1 MSEEAELDVR
11 ASDAQSCS
19 QAPRDPESDRAPE
32 STLRG
37 SADTPTSS
45 CTTTNHHADSQES
58 SVPVL
63 GSSITGVSSATI
75 GVSIVSRSAKGA
87 EGSSMQFSTRPPSA
101 DPVFMGTWQKQSA
114 EQTNLLFRMT
124 QQAIRCT
131 LVNCTC
137 ECFQPG
143 KIHLR
148 TCDQCKHGWVAHA
161 LDKLSTQHL
170 YHPTQVEIVQSN
182 VVFDISSLMLYG
194 TQAVPVR
201 LKILLD
207 RLFSVL
213 KQEEVL
219 HILHGLGWT
228 LRDYVRGYILQDA
241 AGKVLDRWSI
251 MSREEEIITLQQFLR
266 FGETKSIVELMA
278 IQEKEGQA
286 VTVPSSKTD
295 SGIRTFIE
303 SNSTGRGRSP
313 GLLNHME
320 TSSPS
325 SIHHFEN
332 IPNSLAFM
340 LPFQYINPVSA
351 PMLGLPPNGL
361 ALEQSGLRGLR
372 ERDREA
378 SLPNQS
384 EPVDSSESEVSL
396 SPFRSSGQSPNRIG
410 ILGTLNNAIEPKQE
424 PNNRASPVSP
434 TPSSQQSQQ
443 SQQQT
448 EQQGQGQGQPGTPR
462 PGSTSLNDH
471 QAHHHFVKS
480 EQSKSITHSSF
491 SSKMHRMRRMGATSR
506 KGRVC
511 CNSCGKTFYDKGTLK
526 IHYNAVHLKIK
537 HRCTIEGCNMVFSS
551 LRSRNR
557 HSANPNPRL
566 HMPMLRNNR
575 DKDLIRSNSVPG
587 TPVISSSKS
596 GFTLTSPGRP
606 PLGFATPPL
615 DPMLQSPLQSPL
627 VFPSLKSVQPVQPM
641 PPFYRT
647 LLSPQDLVS
656 PPVSL
661 PTSPILP
668 NTTNSTTLMDQQ
680 HHLLAAA
687 AAAASSHAHNL
698 SSDGGAMSHH
708 RLATVG
714 IPQPDPSTT
723 TNTDPTPKKK
733 PRKSSMPV
741 KIEKEVIDV
750 ADDYD
755 EDRDDE
761 DDDSCHRQHS
771 SSHLH
776 HNNINGNCN
785 NNNNGGN
792 NNGQHSGGSGHQS
805 PSQDEMSPGLMRGH
819 LIRMDQ
825 DDCRDGGPGAEGGRG
840 ERGGPGGEL
849 RCMDSFTSE
858 DQDHERDFE
867 NESETSDSKMFYRED
882 MMEVEEQQQ
891 RLHSSRSSRIRGD
904 NGLDKEQE
912 DQESRDEEAL
922 LRKELE
928 ESKSRSSPS
937 PHQPAMKIKEELNDP
952 TYDMFCMSQ
961 YGLYNASM
969 AALHESFLSS
979 MNYGASLP
987 KFPSSHSP
995 EGDLCTSPNSDPKI
1009 CYVCKKSFKSSYSVK
1024 LHYKNV
1030 HLKEMHVCTVS
1041 GCNAAFPSRRSRDRH
1056 SSNINLHR
1064 KLLTKELDDIV
1075 LDPHLTPLPKDLRA
1089 EFLAKIYAG
1098 HHLGLDIITGA
1109 GIGGASL
1116 GGGGLTRDANSPAG
1130 TDYHHHPLNRHHLPL
1145 HHPNTNGFYHR
1156 GGPPDDYMVLD
1167 LSTTSSVQSSGSV
1180 HSSHESDEG
1189 SDEGILLDDLEDG
1202 VEGDDIGVS
1211 DGDDCLQRAGARRDQ
1226 IGEGGVGSS
1235 EEGLTGAEPSSSPSL
1250 LSPGGNAVGG
1260 SGGILCSI
1268 CHKLYSNKGTL
1279 RVHYKTVHLREMHK
1293 CKVTGC
1299 NMMFSSVRSR
1309 NRHSQNPNLHKNVP
1323 FMAMID

>member
-1 MSEEAELDVR
+1 MRHAAMSKEADVR
-11 ASDAQSCS
+11 GSSERHT
-19 QAPRDPESDRAPE
+19 APQEPTTATTTTTTTTGSDPETPSTPPPPPPAPPQAEHGAAAGPE
-32 STLRG
+32 SE
-37 SADTPTSS
+37 PSS
-45 CTTTNHHADSQES
+45 
-58 SVPVL
+58 
-63 GSSITGVSSATI
+63 
-75 GVSIVSRSAKGA
+75 SRSGSGSGGA
-87 EGSSMQFSTRPPSA
+87 GAGGAGESSMQFSTRPPSA
-101 DPVFMGTWQKQSA
+101 EQPGFMGTWQQQS
-114 EQTNLLFRMT
+114 TDGNLLYRMS

-241 AGKVLDRWSI
+241 AGKVLDRWTI

-286 VTVPSSKTD
+286 VTVPSAKTD

-303 SNSTGRGRSP
+303 SNNRTRSP
-313 GLLNHME
+313 GLLTHLEN
-320 TSSPS
+320 SSPS

-332 IPNSLAFM
+332 IPNSLAFL

-361 ALEQSGLRGLR
+361 PMEQSALRLR
-372 ERDREA
+372 EP
-378 SLPNQS
+378 SLPNQV
-384 EPVDSSESEVSL
+384 EQVETSESDVSL
-396 SPFRSSGQSPNRIG
+396 SPFRTSQSPSRG
-410 ILGTLNNAIEPKQE
+410 PLGPMNNNIEPKSE
-424 PNNRASPVSP
+424 PSNRASPVSP
-434 TPSSQQSQQ
+434 SPSLHQAQQQLSQQQQQQGQQQSQSQ
-443 SQQQT
+443 SQQPNALS
-448 EQQGQGQGQPGTPR
+448 E
-462 PGSTSLNDH
+462 H
-471 QAHHHFVKS
+471 QAHHHFVKE
-480 EQSKSITHSSF
+480 EQSKCITHTPF
-491 SSKMHRMRRMGATSR
+491 SSKLHRMRRMASTPR

-575 DKDLIRSNSVPG
+575 DKDLIRVNSNSG
-587 TPVISSSKS
+587 TPVISSTKNG

-606 PLGFATPPL
+606 PLGFTTPPV

-627 VFPSLKSVQPVQPM
+627 VFPSLKSVQPVQPV
-641 PPFYRT
+641 PPFYRS
-647 LLSPQDLVS
+647 LLTPADLVS

-661 PTSPILP
+661 QTSPILP
-668 NTTNSTTLMDQQ
+668 TTTNSTTLMDQQ
-680 HHLLAAA
+680 QQMLAAA
-687 AAAASSHAHNL
+687 VASHNNNMAEMGAVSHSVNT
-698 SSDGGAMSHH
+698 SSGNQE
-708 RLATVG
+708 ATTG
-714 IPQPDPSTT
+714 PADPM
-723 TNTDPTPKKK
+723 PKKK

-750 ADDYD
+750 ADVY
-755 EDRDDE
+755 EDKDE
-761 DDDSCHRQHS
+761 DDDDHINHNHHHHHHS
-771 SSHLH
+771 TPLLYNTHLKM
-776 HNNINGNCN
+776 NGNYNSN
-785 NNNNGGN
+785 NNSGTGN
-792 NNGQHSGGSGHQS
+792 HSGGSGQQS
-805 PSQDEMSPGLMRGH
+805 PSQDEMSPGITLRGMMR
-819 LIRMDQ
+819 Q
-825 DDCRDGGPGAEGGRG
+825 SEDDCREGAGSDSRG
-840 ERGGPGGEL
+840 ELRGSSDL
-849 RCMDSFTSE
+849 RCMDSYTSE

-867 NESETSDSKMFYRED
+867 NESETSDSKIYYRDE
-882 MMEVEEQQQ
+882 MMDVEEQQK
-891 RLHSSRSSRIRGD
+891 HSKSDHNDDGR
-904 NGLDKEQE
+904 
-912 DQESRDEEAL
+912 EEGH
-922 LRKELE
+922 LRKETGGKDQL
-928 ESKSRSSPS
+928 SPS
-937 PHQPAMKIKEELNDP
+937 PHQESIKVKEELNDP

-961 YGLYNASM
+961 YGLYNGGMAAAAAAAASM
-969 AALHESFLSS
+969 AALHGSFISS
-979 MNYGASLP
+979 MGYGASPP
-987 KFPSSHSP
+987 KFPTSQSPDGDPCSSP
-995 EGDLCTSPNSDPKI
+995 DPKI
-1009 CYVCKKSFKSSYSVK
+1009 CYVCKKSFKSSYSMK

-1030 HLKEMHVCTVS
+1030 HLKEMHVCTVA

-1075 LDPHLTPLPKDLRA
+1075 LDPQLTPLPTDLRA
-1089 EFLAKIYAG
+1089 EILAKIYAG
-1098 HHLGLDIITGA
+1098 HHQHMALDPMDPMGEMAFRGLG
-1109 GIGGASL
+1109 
-1116 GGGGLTRDANSPAG
+1116 PATAAAMG
-1130 TDYHHHPLNRHHLPL
+1130 NEYHQHPLHQDLKNHHHHH
-1145 HHPNTNGFYHR
+1145 HHRRRGFPR
-1156 GGPPDDYMVLD
+1156 GGPDDYVVLD
-1167 LSTTSSVQSSGSV
+1167 LSAASVVQSGGSI

-1189 SDEGILLDDLEDG
+1189 SDEGILLDDLEEED
-1202 VEGDDIGVS
+1202 EEDDEE
-1211 DGDDCLQRAGARRDQ
+1211 D
-1226 IGEGGVGSS
+1226 
-1235 EEGLTGAEPSSSPSL
+1235 EEGHSEGEELEDGRGDESRETGGRLAQSPFRLPSA
-1250 LSPGGNAVGG
+1250 G
-1260 SGGILCSI
+1260 GGIVCSI
-1268 CHKLYSNKGTL
+1268 CQKMYSNKGTL

-1293 CKVTGC
+1293 CKVAGC
-1299 NMMFSSVRSR
+1299 NMVFSSVRSR
-1309 NRHSQNPNLHKNVP
+1309 NRHSQNPNLHKDAP
-1323 FMAMID
+1323 FATLIG

>member
-11 ASDAQSCS
+11 SSECDPVPAEPS
-19 QAPRDPESDRAPE
+19 RDPESPRPPPPPPPPPPAQVNQP
-32 STLRG
+32 SG
-37 SADTPTSS
+37 
-45 CTTTNHHADSQES
+45 
-58 SVPVL
+58 
-63 GSSITGVSSATI
+63 GVSIPSSSRTHPSLSSGGGGGGVGGQG
-75 GVSIVSRSAKGA
+75 GVSIVSSAEGA
-87 EGSSMQFSTRPPSA
+87 GSSMQFSTRPPSA
-101 DPVFMGTWQKQSA
+101 EQPGFMGTWQQQS
-114 EQTNLLFRMT
+114 TDSNLLYRMS
-124 QQAIRCT
+124 QQGAVTRLPLKGDRSTMGRDLEEAIRCT

-241 AGKVLDRWSI
+241 AGKVLDRWTI

-303 SNSTGRGRSP
+303 SNNRTRSP
-313 GLLNHME
+313 GLLTHLEN
-320 TSSPS
+320 SSPS

-332 IPNSLAFM
+332 IPNSLAFL

-361 ALEQSGLRGLR
+361 PMEQSALRLR
-372 ERDREA
+372 EP
-378 SLPNQS
+378 SLPNQG
-384 EPVDSSESEVSL
+384 EQVETSESEVSL
-396 SPFRSSGQSPNRIG
+396 SPFRTGQSPSRG
-410 ILGTLNNAIEPKQE
+410 VLGPINCTEPKTE
-424 PNNRASPVSP
+424 PNNCASPISP
-434 TPSSQQSQQ
+434 TPSTQQAQQQSSLQQQQPQQGQQQTQSQSQQ
-443 SQQQT
+443 HN
-448 EQQGQGQGQPGTPR
+448 
-462 PGSTSLNDH
+462 SLGDH
-471 QAHHHFVKS
+471 QVHHHFVKD
-480 EQSKSITHSSF
+480 EPSKSISHPSF
-491 SSKMHRMRRMGATSR
+491 SSKMHRIRRMGATSR

-511 CNSCGKTFYDKGTLK
+511 CNACGKTFYDKGTLK

-575 DKDLIRSNSVPG
+575 DKDLIRANSTTG
-587 TPVISSSKS
+587 TPVISSSKNG

-606 PLGFATPPL
+606 PLGFTTPPV

-627 VFPSLKSVQPVQPM
+627 VFPSLKSVQPVQPV

-647 LLSPQDLVS
+647 LVSPADLVS

-661 PTSPILP
+661 PTSPIMP
-668 NTTNSTTLMDQQ
+668 TTTNSTTLMDQQ
-680 HHLLAAA
+680 QQILAAVVSHNNVHVSE
-687 AAAASSHAHNL
+687 ASP
-698 SSDGGAMSHH
+698 MSH
-708 RLATVG
+708 RL
-714 IPQPDPSTT
+714 STGGSQDLPT
-723 TNTDPTPKKK
+723 SSDPTPKKK

-750 ADDYD
+750 ADDF
-755 EDRDDE
+755 EDKDE
-761 DDDSCHRQHS
+761 DDDDTI
-771 SSHLH
+771 H
-776 HNNINGNCN
+776 HNHQASLLHNNIKINGNCN
-785 NNNNGGN
+785 SNNNGASGT
-792 NNGQHSGGSGHQS
+792 GHHSGGSGQQS
-805 PSQDEMSPGLMRGH
+805 PSQDEMSPGLALRGMMRQSE
-819 LIRMDQ
+819 DE
-825 DDCRDGGPGAEGGRG
+825 CREGTGSDS
-840 ERGGPGGEL
+840 RGGASEL

-867 NESETSDSKMFYRED
+867 NESETSDSKMFYRD
-882 MMEVEEQQQ
+882 DLMDGEEHQK
-891 RLHSSRSSRIRGD
+891 HGRGGR
-904 NGLDKEQE
+904 GLDKEHENEAHE
-912 DQESRDEEAL
+912 DEH
-922 LRKELE
+922 LRKDIEGNGH
-928 ESKSRSSPS
+928 SSPS
-937 PHQPAMKIKEELNDP
+937 PLGPPIKIKEELNDP

-961 YGLYNASM
+961 YGLYNGGMAAAAAAAASM
-969 AALHESFLSS
+969 AALHESFISS
-979 MNYGASLP
+979 MGYGASPP
-987 KFPSSHSP
+987 KFPMSQSP
-995 EGDLCTSPNSDPKI
+995 EGDPCSSPDPKI
-1009 CYVCKKSFKSSYSVK
+1009 CYVCKKSFKSSYSMK

-1030 HLKEMHVCTVS
+1030 HLKEMHVCTVA

-1075 LDPHLTPLPKDLRA
+1075 LDPQLTPLPKDLRA
-1089 EFLAKIYAG
+1089 EFLAKLYAG
-1098 HHLGLDIITGA
+1098 HHMGLDPMARMGFRGAALGLP
-1109 GIGGASL
+1109 
-1116 GGGGLTRDANSPAG
+1116 GLTHNPLSHMSNEYPRHPFNHDLRN
-1130 TDYHHHPLNRHHLPL
+1130 HH
-1145 HHPNTNGFYHR
+1145 TNGLFR
-1156 GGPPDDYMVLD
+1156 GQPDDYMVLD
-1167 LSTTSSVQSSGSV
+1167 LSTTSSVQSSSSI
-1180 HSSHESDEG
+1180 HSSHESEDG
-1189 SDEGILLDDLEDG
+1189 SDEGILLDDLEEDEE
-1202 VEGDDIGVS
+1202 EGNSEGEDLS
-1211 DGDDCLQRAGARRDQ
+1211 RRA
-1226 IGEGGVGSS
+1226 EGGHQDETAELRGQD
-1235 EEGLTGAEPSSSPSL
+1235 EGLDSSSSPFL
-1250 LSPGGNAVGG
+1250 LSSTGGSNGS
-1260 SGGILCSI
+1260 SGGILCNI
-1268 CHKLYSNKGTL
+1268 CHKVYSNKGTL

-1293 CKVTGC
+1293 CKISGC
-1299 NMMFSSVRSR
+1299 NMVFSSVRSR
-1309 NRHSQNPNLHKNVP
+1309 NRHSQNPNLHKNMP
-1323 FMAMID
+1323 FSTILD

>member
-1 MSEEAELDVR
+1 
-11 ASDAQSCS
+11 
-19 QAPRDPESDRAPE
+19 
-32 STLRG
+32 
-37 SADTPTSS
+37 
-45 CTTTNHHADSQES
+45 
-58 SVPVL
+58 
-63 GSSITGVSSATI
+63 
-75 GVSIVSRSAKGA
+75 
-87 EGSSMQFSTRPPSA
+87 MQFSTRPPSA
-101 DPVFMGTWQKQSA
+101 EQPGFMGTWQQQS
-114 EQTNLLFRMT
+114 TDSNLLYRMS

-241 AGKVLDRWSI
+241 AGKVLDRWTI

-303 SNSTGRGRSP
+303 SNNRTRSP
-313 GLLNHME
+313 GLLPHLEN
-320 TSSPS
+320 SSPS

-332 IPNSLAFM
+332 IPNSLAFL

-361 ALEQSGLRGLR
+361 PMEQSALRLR
-372 ERDREA
+372 EP
-378 SLPNQS
+378 SLPNQV
-384 EPVDSSESEVSL
+384 EQVETSESEVSL
-396 SPFRSSGQSPNRIG
+396 SPFRTGQSPSRG
-410 ILGTLNNAIEPKQE
+410 ALGVMNNIEPKTE
-424 PNNRASPVSP
+424 PNNRASPISP
-434 TPSSQQSQQ
+434 SPS
-443 SQQQT
+443 T
-448 EQQGQGQGQPGTPR
+448 
-462 PGSTSLNDH
+462 
-471 QAHHHFVKS
+471 HHP
-480 EQSKSITHSSF
+480 SF
-491 SSKMHRMRRMGATSR
+491 ASKMHRMRRMGSTSR

-575 DKDLIRSNSVPG
+575 DKDLIRATSTTG
-587 TPVISSSKS
+587 TPVISSTKNG

-606 PLGFATPPL
+606 PLGFTTPPI

-627 VFPSLKSVQPVQPM
+627 VFPSLKSVQPVQPV

-647 LLSPQDLVS
+647 LLSPADLVS

-668 NTTNSTTLMDQQ
+668 TTTNSTTLMDQQ
-680 HHLLAAA
+680 QQMLAAA
-687 AAAASSHAHNL
+687 AVASHNNV
-698 SSDGGAMSHH
+698 H
-708 RLATVG
+708 
-714 IPQPDPSTT
+714 I
-723 TNTDPTPKKK
+723 DPTPKKK

-750 ADDYD
+750 ADEYEDKD
-755 EDRDDE
+755 EE
-761 DDDSCHRQHS
+761 NDDDI
-771 SSHLH
+771 H
-776 HNNINGNCN
+776 HN
-785 NNNNGGN
+785 
-792 NNGQHSGGSGHQS
+792 HHHH
-805 PSQDEMSPGLMRGH
+805 SQDEMSPGIALRGMMRQSE
-819 LIRMDQ
+819 DE
-825 DDCRDGGPGAEGGRG
+825 CREGTGSDS
-840 ERGGPGGEL
+840 RGGNDLQGSSEL

-867 NESETSDSKMFYRED
+867 NESETSDSKMGGR
-882 MMEVEEQQQ
+882 
-891 RLHSSRSSRIRGD
+891 
-904 NGLDKEQE
+904 GLDKEQ
-912 DQESRDEEAL
+912 DDEGGEEGH
-922 LRKELE
+922 LRKEMDG
-928 ESKSRSSPS
+928 KGHSSPS
-937 PHQPAMKIKEELNDP
+937 PHQPPIKIKEELNDP

-961 YGLYNASM
+961 YGLYNGGMAAAAAAAASM
-969 AALHESFLSS
+969 AALHESFISS
-979 MNYGASLP
+979 MGYGASPP
-987 KFPSSHSP
+987 KFPSSQSP
-995 EGDLCTSPNSDPKI
+995 EGDPRSSPDPKI
-1009 CYVCKKSFKSSYSVK
+1009 CYVCKKSFKSSYSMK

-1030 HLKEMHVCTVS
+1030 HLKEMHVCTVA

-1075 LDPHLTPLPKDLRA
+1075 LDPQLTPLPKDLRA
-1089 EFLAKIYAG
+1089 EILAKIYAG
-1098 HHLGLDIITGA
+1098 HHMGLDPMTGM
-1109 GIGGASL
+1109 GIGGASF
-1116 GGGGLTRDANSPAG
+1116 GPTGLNHDARSPMSNE
-1130 TDYHHHPLNRHHLPL
+1130 YPHHPLNHHLKN
-1145 HHPNTNGFYHR
+1145 HHTNGFSQ
-1156 GGPPDDYMVLD
+1156 GQPDDYMVLD
-1167 LSTTSSVQSSGSV
+1167 LSTTSSVQSSSSV

-1189 SDEGILLDDLEDG
+1189 SDEGILLDDLEG
-1202 VEGDDIGVS
+1202 A
-1211 DGDDCLQRAGARRDQ
+1211 AGR
-1226 IGEGGVGSS
+1226 GEGRHQD
-1235 EEGLTGAEPSSSPSL
+1235 ETGEIRGGGQGDELEPSSSPFL
-1250 LSPGGNAVGG
+1250 LSSTGG
-1260 SGGILCSI
+1260 SNSGSGILCNI
-1268 CHKLYSNKGTL
+1268 CHKMYSNKGTL

-1293 CKVTGC
+1293 CKIPGC
-1299 NMMFSSVRSR
+1299 NMVFSSVRSR
-1309 NRHSQNPNLHKNVP
+1309 NRHSQNPNLHKNIP
-1323 FMAMID
+1323 FSTIID